1 MGGKRNVSLPLSWPM
16 ATKGYAGTTLREN
29 EKPAEAS
36 GQLSL
41 TERRQKEMLLSTMV
55 EGVIGRRILLHPLL
69 DPADFA
75 QTCSRKEF
83 NTPTPPLCGVA
94 DVPFRVSFLSH
105 CLFTAFECLTIRSEG
120 CMNIA
125 CGYKADFQM
134 ELSLERISVSL
145 TSVAMQWTR
154 GCEPLTL
161 NFNSSPLS
169 LTEAAFSFDIHLE
182 GTAHEGPCSGCG
194 FLVIMN

>member
-1 MGGKRNVSLPLSWPM
+1 MGGKRNVSLPLSWAI
-16 ATKGYAGTTLREN
+16 ATKGSAGTALQEAER
-29 EKPAEAS
+29 PAETS

-55 EGVIGRRILLHPLL
+55 GGVIGRRVLLHPLL

-75 QTCSRKEF
+75 QPCSGQAF
-83 NTPTPPLCGVA
+83 NIPPPPLCGVA

-125 CGYKADFQM
+125 CGHKADFQM

-145 TSVAMQWTR
+145 TSAAMQWTR

-161 NFNSSPLS
+161 NFNSSPLI
-169 LTEAAFSFDIHLE
+169 LTEAAFSFDIHPE
-182 GTAHEGPCSGCG
+182 GTAHEGTCSGCG